1 MNKMQEGIMKIKNI
15 NTRMA
20 IMTTYEKLEL
30 YSKEKGKD
38 IKNFKHEDILDFFK
52 RYYNNKSKTT
62 IANAIS
68 NLKYLFEYIGK
79 QEIMN
84 KVNLYTMYRTI
95 SIKKNTYFTPSEI
108 YEIVNTVPNFQDKAL
123 ILLCYLGFYDTHY
136 ETIQNLKES
145 NIKENYIEYKGKRVY
160 ITEFVSDIFQKAK
173 EEVENISYTTGRTFS
188 LKDRNGYFL
197 RNKKSNKVEQDM
209 MSVTCIKRKLQQIG
223 EYYGIEDFTAVNIKN
238 SRTIYDL
245 VKLEYQLNNSLDINQ
260 MALKNYMKDTNTTG
274 CLELLNV
281 DKKSIKDK
289 ILIDIIKKEDFFVG

>member
-1 MNKMQEGIMKIKNI
+1 MKRMKDGILEIKNI

-20 IMTTYEKLEL
+20 VLTTYEKLEM
-30 YSKEKGKD
+30 YSKETGKD
-38 IKNFKHEDILDFFK
+38 IQNFKHEDALDFFQ
-52 RYYNNKSKTT
+52 RFYNNKSKTT

-68 NLKYLFEYIGK
+68 NLKYLFEYTGK
-79 QEIMN
+79 QEVMEHI
-84 KVNLYTMYRTI
+84 NLYTMYKTI
-95 SIKKNTYFTPSEI
+95 SIKKNTYFTPREI

-123 ILLCYLGFYDTHY
+123 ILLCYLRLYDTHY

-145 NIKENYIEYKGKRVY
+145 NIKENYIEYKNKKVY
-160 ITEFVSDIFQKAK
+160 ITEFVSDIFKKAK
-173 EEVENISYTTGRTFS
+173 EETENVSYVTDRMFL

-209 MSVTCIKRKLQQIG
+209 MSVTCLKRKLQQIG

-245 VKLEYQLNNSLDINQ
+245 VKLEYQLNDGLSINQ

-289 ILIDIIKKEDFFVG
+289 ILINIIKKEDFFIV